1 MRVQRPNT
9 MDSHKLVQASRL
21 VGATSWAAIA
31 SGVFIALAMQ
41 ILLLLLGIAIGLSV
55 GDEDVAGGFALWAII
70 VQLASI
76 AVGSALAASLSHAE
90 TRRGGMAAGVMTWA
104 VALALGGALSGL
116 AVVRSI
122 EGGAWSAF
130 VGALL
135 GLVVAMLGGAYGAT
149 LGRRG
154 THATPMSPEHTEVY
168 GTP

>member
-1 MRVQRPNT
+1 

-31 SGVFIALAMQ
+31 SGVFIALAIQ

-55 GDEDVAGGFALWAII
+55 GDEDVGGGFALWAII

-76 AVGSALAASLSHAE
+76 AVGSALAASLSHSE
-90 TRRGGMAAGVMTWA
+90 TRMGGIAAGVMTWA
-104 VALALGGALSGL
+104 VTLALGGALSGL

-154 THATPMSPEHTEVY
+154 THATPMRPEHTEVY